1 MKYKSHYQQTQLVWS
16 LPSSWMGTPRRAIS
30 MVRDIVKHGP
40 VTPSLALMRSSYF
53 HECIA
58 PLSIPPVKDPLAVL
72 YLRTNL
78 SASVRNAQLP
88 AIPLRII
95 SEQNCDRYKHCTT
108 TCAVSGLVADART
121 LIERAR
127 TEAAHHWFVYNEKM
141 SVEDVTKAVSNLA
154 LAFGDD
160 DVDSGA
166 MSRPFGAALMFAG
179 IDENGPQLI
188 HMDPSGTYIRY
199 DAKAIGSGSEGAQQA
214 LQEVFHSNM
223 TLHEGCKHALSILKQ
238 VMEEKLDSTN
248 VEDLTVQGT
257 QRVLQSRA
265 PF

>member
-1 MKYKSHYQQTQLVWS
+1 MFLTRTEYDRGVNTFSPEGRLFQVEYAIEATKLGSTGIGIKTPEGIVLAVEKRVNSPLIV
-16 LPSSWMGTPRRAIS
+16 PSSIEKIFK
-30 MVRDIVKHGP
+30 VDDH
-40 VTPSLALMRSSYF
+40 
-53 HECIA
+53 IA
-58 PLSIPPVKDPLAVL
+58 
-72 YLRTNL
+72 
-78 SASVRNAQLP
+78 
-88 AIPLRII
+88 
-95 SEQNCDRYKHCTT
+95 
-108 TCAVSGLVADART
+108 CAVSGLVADART

-248 VEDLTVQGT
+248 VELATVSSQHNFHLYNKDEVHNLI
-257 QRVLQSRA
+257 QELASS
-265 PF
+265 